1 MKIPIITLALILL
14 LSSAESQWKIP
25 PTAPLLTK
33 WSKDVNPKNPL
44 PEYPRPQLVRDEWMN
59 LNGLWQYAE
68 AAAGEEPPVG
78 KELSARIL
86 VPYPIESALS
96 GVMKHAD
103 RLWYRTT
110 FKLPKGWKNRHVIL
124 HFGAVDWEASVRING
139 KLVGYHFG
147 GYDPFSF
154 DITGALRMDGEQEI
168 VVGVFD
174 PTDHGDQP
182 RGKQVLIP
190 RSIWYTPVTG
200 IWQTVWLEPV
210 AADHIASIVAAPD
223 VDGKKLN
230 LKVLAM
236 GDAASQKV
244 RVVVVEGGKATI
256 ETEGKPGDG
265 IPVPLRSMKLWTPEK
280 PFLYDLKIELLR
292 DGKVVDAVKSYFGM
306 RKIEIA
312 PDSKGVQRILLNGE
326 FVFQLGPLDQGFW
339 PDGIYTAPTD
349 KALRYDIEM
358 TKKLGFNMARK
369 HVKVEPERWY
379 YWADKL
385 GLLIWQDMPSANNKT
400 NESKKQFEL
409 ELQRLVETHWNHPSI
424 VQWVVFNEGWGQYDT
439 ERLSAWVKQLD
450 PSRLVNNASGWTDK
464 NAGDLLDIHNY
475 PAPRSP
481 NPDPN
486 RAIVLGE
493 FGGLG
498 LAVEG
503 HTWKKENWGYK
514 GMLNAEQLT
523 HQYEKFLR
531 KVYELKESPGLSAAV
546 YTQTT
551 DVEIECNGL
560 MTYDRAMV
568 KPVLSRVAA
577 ANKGDFSR
585 VPPDP
590 IVKPVIPTSEGEG
603 KRWRYTL
610 EKPDDSWMMPGFD
623 DNKWQEGAGGFG
635 KEGTPEA
642 VIRTEWTTN
651 DIWLR
656 SEIILPS
663 GTFKSLH
670 FRIHHD
676 DDAEIFINGV
686 LAGSFGRYTA
696 EYEEAPIAPAGM
708 KALRPGKNVLAVHC
722 RQKSGGQYIDVG
734 IVDLLPAG
742 PRREAPK
749 R

>member
-1 MKIPIITLALILL
+1 MKTPIILLALILFV
-14 LSSAESQWKIP
+14 SSLDSQWKIP

-59 LNGLWQYAE
+59 LNGIWQYAE
-68 AAAGEEPPVG
+68 AASNEAPPAG
-78 KELSARIL
+78 KELDGRIL

-110 FKLPKGWKNRHVIL
+110 VALPKKWNNRHVIL
-124 HFGAVDWEASVRING
+124 HFGAVDWEASVYVNG

-154 DITGALRMDGEQEI
+154 DITGALRADGAQEI

-174 PTDHGDQP
+174 PTDRGDQP
-182 RGKQVLIP
+182 RGKQVLDP
-190 RSIWYTPVTG
+190 RGIWYTPVTG

-210 AADHIASIVAAPD
+210 APDHVSGIVAVPD
-223 VDGKKLN
+223 VDGKKLK
-230 LKVLAM
+230 LKVLAT
-236 GDAASQKV
+236 GDAPSQSV
-244 RVVVVEGGKATI
+244 RVVVLEGGKATI
-256 ETEGKPGDG
+256 ETEGKPGDE
-265 IPVPLRSMKLWTPEK
+265 IPIPLRSMRLWTPES
-280 PFLYDLKIELLR
+280 PFLYDLKIELR
-292 DGKVVDAVKSYFGM
+292 KNGKTIDAVKSYFGM

-312 PDSKGVQRILLNGE
+312 ADSKGVKRILLNGK
-326 FVFQLGPLDQGFW
+326 FVFQVGPLDQGFW

-400 NESKKQFEL
+400 DESKKQFEL
-409 ELQRLVETHWNHPSI
+409 ELQRLVETHRNHPSI
-424 VQWVVFNEGWGQYDT
+424 IQWVVFNEGWGQYDT
-439 ERLSAWVKQLD
+439 ERLAAWVKQLD

-475 PAPRSP
+475 PAPKSP

-498 LAVEG
+498 LAVDG
-503 HTWKKENWGYK
+503 HMWKKENWGYR
-514 GMLNAEQLT
+514 GMVNAEQLT
-523 HQYEKFLR
+523 LQYEKFMK
-531 KVYELKESPGLSAAV
+531 KVYELKTSPGLSAVV

-568 KPVLSRVAA
+568 KPVIARVAA
-577 ANKGDFSR
+577 ANRGDFSR

-590 IVKPVIPTSEGEG
+590 IIKTVIPTSEQEG
-603 KRWRYTL
+603 RRWKYTM
-610 EKPDDSWMMPGFD
+610 EKPEVSWTAVGFD
-623 DNKWQEGAGGFG
+623 DTKWQEGIGGFG

-642 VIRTEWTTN
+642 VIRTPWTTN

-656 SEIILPS
+656 SECEMPA
-663 GTFKSLH
+663 GRFTALH

-676 DDAEIFINGV
+676 DDAEVYINGV

-696 EYEEAPIAPAGM
+696 EYEEAPMTPAGI
-708 KALRPGKNVLAVHC
+708 KALKPGKNVIAVHC
-722 RQKSGGQYIDVG
+722 LQKRGGQYIDIG
-734 IVDLLPAG
+734 IVDVIPAT
-742 PRREAPK
+742 RAK
-749 R
+749 